1 MSSSPSPHPALP
13 ASVSAFLRQDAGA
26 AQQAAAYLSPLVIAI
41 AAALLLLNGLVS
53 LWMSL
58 GLHKKIAVSALRWAA
73 LPVSV
78 CAPQQGRG
86 HAASNMSSSCTIG

>member
-1 MSSSPSPHPALP
+1 MSSSLSPHPAVP
-13 ASVSAFLRQDAGA
+13 ASVSAILRQDDSGA

-73 LPVSV
+73 LLVSF
-78 CAPQQGRG
+78 CALQQGRG
-86 HAASNMSSSCTIG
+86 HSVL